1 MKIVICIVFVVFC
14 RSIHAKVN
22 NDYWSQR
29 AKLLQSEKKSMF
41 GHGIVLDASEQAV
54 NEILMKAKNEEIDK
68 GFKDPSS
75 FLPSQNFLRVHDSID
90 NSTVF
95 RVIRDMPKGAA
106 LHVHDTAIVSLDYVY
121 HNLTYRPNLYVSQQD
136 DSLRLRF
143 FDKPKN
149 DSWTLLSDAR
159 NETLDAR
166 IKRQLSLEVD
176 ADPDVVYPNGNAVWK
191 KFISI
196 FVFGRDLICYRPVFE
211 DYTYQGLLEFYQDNV
226 LYVELRTILPT
237 LYELN
242 GTEYGPIEVARIY
255 QRVAERFE
263 RDHPDFV
270 GLKLIYAP
278 SRRVNASKVREYV
291 ATARSLVDAFP
302 GFVVGFDLVS
312 QEDIGLPLVE
322 VADQLLDLNNELP
335 FFFHAGET
343 NWYGS
348 SSDENLLDAV
358 LLNTRRIGHG
368 YALVKHPE
376 LLEMVRRR
384 NIAIELCPVSN
395 QVLALVRDQRNHP
408 ASVLFAADYPVV
420 VSSDD
425 PGLWAARGLSYD
437 FYEAFLGIMSRRADL
452 KVFKKLVYN
461 SIQYSAMS
469 KEDKWKALDI
479 WLNKWQAFINKYL
492 GRVS

>member
-1 MKIVICIVFVVFC
+1 MLYLAASARADSQNRLVEFSEDSFLRQKRTHHEDHHLHRVRGLFVDRFTLKSTMTTGARGPNYC
-14 RSIHAKVN
+14 
-22 NDYWSQR
+22 R
-29 AKLLQSEKKSMF
+29 AKRNPCS

-68 GFKDPSS
+68 GN
-75 FLPSQNFLRVHDSID
+75 FLPSQNFLRVHDSVD

-95 RVIRDMPKGAA
+95 RMIRDMPKGAA

-121 HNLTYRPNLYVSQQD
+121 HNLTYRPNLYVSQRG

-143 FDKPKN
+143 FDKPKD

-196 FVFGRDLICYRPVFE
+196 FVFGRDLICLQVGKLSLLSPTMFE

-226 LYVELRTILPT
+226 LY
-237 LYELN
+237 
-242 GTEYGPIEVARIY
+242 YGPMEVARIY

-278 SRRVNASKVREYV
+278 S
-291 ATARSLVDAFP
+291 
-302 GFVVGFDLVS
+302 FVVGFDLVS

-322 VADQLLDLNNELP
+322 VADQLLDLNDELP

-408 ASVLFAADYPVV
+408 ATTIPASGLLADSVTIFT
-420 VSSDD
+420 
-425 PGLWAARGLSYD
+425 R
-437 FYEAFLGIMSRRADL
+437 AFLGIMSRRADL

-479 WLNKWQAFINKYL
+479 WLNKWQAFINKYF
-492 GRVS
+492 GTSFIEK